1 MAVARSHRT
10 LYGIVKL
17 SYLLCNS
24 AMDLFRHYHRH
35 RYPIEVVSR
44 SVWLY
49 FRYSLS
55 YRDVEEMMLERG
67 VTVSYETIRA
77 WCQKFSAKYSKRL
90 KKWRGLVGDTWHLDE
105 VYLKIDGRNQYLWR
119 AVDQDGEVIDILVQ
133 SHRDSRAAERF
144 FRKILR
150 VEGALSR
157 RVITDWRGSYGVAM
171 KKLMPC
177 VEHTKDKGLSN
188 RAENSHQ
195 PTRQRERRRHRF
207 RSAGS
212 AQRFLSSFS
221 TINNHFRNS
230 RHTLSASN
238 HRLVLTKRF
247 AEWNQICG
255 SVA

>member
-1 MAVARSHRT
+1 ME
-10 LYGIVKL
+10 L
-17 SYLLCNS
+17 S
-24 AMDLFRHYHRH
+24 RHYHRY
-35 RYPIEVVSR
+35 RYPIEVVGR
-44 SVWLY
+44 CVWLY

-77 WCQKFSAKYSKRL
+77 WCQKFSAEYSKRL
-90 KKWRGLVGDTWHLDE
+90 KKCRGPVGDTWHLDE

-133 SHRDSRAAERF
+133 SHRDARAAERL

-150 VEGALSR
+150 VEGTLPR
-157 RVITDWRGSYGVAM
+157 RVITDRLGSYGVAM
-171 KKLMPC
+171 KRLMPG
-177 VEHTKDKGLSN
+177 VEHIKDKGANN

-195 PTRQRERRRHRF
+195 PTRQRERRRNRF

-221 TINNHFRNS
+221 TVNNHFRNYG
-230 RHTLSASN
+230 HTLSASN
-238 HRLVLTKRF
+238 HRLVMTKRF
-247 AEWNQICG
+247 ADWSQMCG

>member
-1 MAVARSHRT
+1 MDRS
-10 LYGIVKL
+10 
-17 SYLLCNS
+17 
-24 AMDLFRHYHRH
+24 RHYHSH

-44 SVWLY
+44 CVWLY

-67 VTVSYETIRA
+67 VTVSFETIRA
-77 WCQKFSAKYSKRL
+77 WCRKFGAEYSKRM
-90 KKWRGLVGDTWHLDE
+90 KKRRGPVSDTWHLDE

-119 AVDQDGEVIDILVQ
+119 TVDQEGEVIDILVQ

-150 VEGALSR
+150 VEGTLPR
-157 RVITDWRGSYGVAM
+157 RVITDRLGSYGVAM
-171 KKLMPC
+171 KKLMPGI
-177 VEHTKDKGLSN
+177 EHIKDKGANN

-195 PTRQRERRRHRF
+195 PTRQRERRRNRF
-207 RSAGS
+207 RLAGS

-221 TINNHFRNS
+221 MINNHFRNY

-238 HRLVLTKRF
+238 HRLMMTKRF
-247 AEWNQICG
+247 VAWDQVCG

>member
-1 MAVARSHRT
+1 
-10 LYGIVKL
+10 
-17 SYLLCNS
+17 
-24 AMDLFRHYHRH
+24 MDLSRHYHRH

-44 SVWLY
+44 CVWMY

-55 YRDVEEMMLERG
+55 YRDVEEMMSERG

-77 WCQKFSAKYSKRL
+77 WCQKFGAEYSKRL
-90 KKWRGLVGDTWHLDE
+90 KKCRGPVGDTWHFDE

-133 SHRDSRAAERF
+133 SHRDARAAERF
-144 FRKILR
+144 LRKILR
-150 VEGALSR
+150 AEGTLPR
-157 RVITDWRGSYGVAM
+157 RVVTDRLGSYGVAM
-171 KKLMPC
+171 KKLMPG
-177 VEHTKDKGLSN
+177 VEHIKDKGANN

-195 PTRQRERRRHRF
+195 PTRQRERRRNRF

-212 AQRFLSSFS
+212 AQRFPSSFS
-221 TINNHFRNS
+221 TINNHFRNY

-238 HRLVLTKRF
+238 HRLVMTKRF
-247 AEWNQICG
+247 AEWSQMCG